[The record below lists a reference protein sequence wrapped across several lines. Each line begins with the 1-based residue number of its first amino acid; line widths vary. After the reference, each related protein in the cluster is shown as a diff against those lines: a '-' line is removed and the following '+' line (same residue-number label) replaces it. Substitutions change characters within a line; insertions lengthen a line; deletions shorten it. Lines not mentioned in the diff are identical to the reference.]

1 MKSFNQILEQRLHR
15 TVRAKVR
22 ACTQPGTVWNII
34 ESEMS
39 MFLTDVLQEKLRE
52 EQEALLQR
60 RPYQRGGDGRKR
72 NGFKPLRLKGIF
84 RKIAFRKPVLRTATP
99 ESPIIK
105 LFKSFGNGIV
115 AIIASR
121 FWLRGTSTRATA
133 EEINRTFGT
142 KITSSDVSKFSDTI
156 LPDVIAWLE
165 RPITESFE
173 YLYLDAIY
181 LPFKLPKTTE
191 KAALLCAIGLTR
203 TGKRRVLGFLLGDRE
218 NDDSWTSLIKDLLR
232 RGLNRDAI
240 TLVISDEHKAILSA
254 VGSTLGK
261 PHQLCIIH
269 KMRNALC
276 RVHGKHNR
284 KEFYTDFKA
293 IYWAESKDDALR
305 ALGRLE
311 AKWGKLY
318 PKAVQIACCNP
329 EAFLRF
335 MDQPRELW
343 TILRSTNLIER
354 FNRELRRR
362 LNAAGAMFGENELWK
377 LAGTVAIEQEKRW
390 DRRAF
395 RKIQSVKE
403 LKLAA

>member
-1 MKSFNQILEQRLHR
+1 MKSVAQLLESTMNK
-15 TVRAKVR
+15 TVRMKVR
-22 ACTQPGTVWNII
+22 SCTQPGIVENII
-34 ESEMS
+34 DSEMHA
-39 MFLTDVLQEKLRE
+39 FLADVLQKRLDD
-52 EQEALLQR
+52 EQCQLLQR

-72 NGFKPLRLKGIF
+72 NGFKPLRLKGLF
-84 RKIAFRKPVLRTATP
+84 RKIVIRRPVLRSATP
-99 ESPIIK
+99 ESPIIT

-115 AIIASR
+115 GMLASR
-121 FWLRGTSTRATA
+121 FWLRGASTRATA

-142 KITSSDVSKFSDTI
+142 KITSSDVSRFSDTI

-165 RPITESFE
+165 HPITEPFD

-181 LPFKLPKTTE
+181 LPIKLPKATE

-218 NDDSWTSLIKDLLR
+218 NDDSWTALIKDLLR
-232 RGLNRDAI
+232 RGLDRDRI
-240 TLVISDEHKAILSA
+240 DLVISDEHKAILSA
-254 VGSTLGK
+254 VGSTLGNA
-261 PHQLCIIH
+261 HQLCVIH

-276 RVHGKHNR
+276 RVHGKHHR
-284 KEFYTDFKA
+284 REFYADFTA
-293 IYWAESKDDALR
+293 IYWAQSKDDALR

-311 AKWGKLY
+311 ARWGRLY
-318 PKAVQIACCNP
+318 PKAVQIACANP

-335 MDQPRELW
+335 MDQPGELW

-390 DRRAF
+390 DKRAL
-395 RKIQSVKE
+395 KNIKTVKE

>member
-39 MFLTDVLQEKLRE
+39 MFFTDVLQEKLRE
-52 EQEALLQR
+52 EQDALLQR

-72 NGFKPLRLKGIF
+72 NGFKTLRLKGLF
-84 RKIAFRKPVLRTATP
+84 RKIVLKRPVLRTATP

-105 LFKSFGNGIV
+105 LFKSFGNGMV
-115 AIIASR
+115 AMIASR

-142 KITSSDVSKFSDTI
+142 KITSSDVSKFSDSI
-156 LPDVIAWLE
+156 LPDVIAWLD
-165 RPITESFE
+165 RPITESFD

-181 LPFKLPKTTE
+181 LPITLPKVTE
-191 KAALLCAIGLTR
+191 NAALLCAIGLSK
-203 TGKRRVLGFLLGDRE
+203 TGKRCVLGFLLGDRE
-218 NDDSWTSLIKDLLR
+218 NDDSWTALIKDLLR
-232 RGLNRDAI
+232 RGLNRNSIALI
-240 TLVISDEHKAILSA
+240 ISDEHKAILSA
-254 VGSTLGK
+254 VGATLGN

-284 KEFYTDFKA
+284 KEFYADFKA

-305 ALGRLE
+305 AMGRLE
-311 AKWGKLY
+311 TKWGKLY

-335 MDQPRELW
+335 MDQPREFW

-390 DRRAF
+390 DKRAF
-395 RKIQSVKE
+395 RKLKSVKE
-403 LKLAA
+403 LELAA

>member
-1 MKSFNQILEQRLHR
+1 MKSVNQFLESAMHKN
-15 TVRAKVR
+15 VRMKVR
-22 ACTQPGTVWNII
+22 SCTQPGVIENII
-34 ESEMS
+34 DSEMHA
-39 MFLTDVLQEKLRE
+39 FLADVLQKKLEE
-52 EQEALLQR
+52 EQCQILQR

-72 NGFKPLRLKGIF
+72 NGFKHLRLKGIF
-84 RKIAFRKPVLRTATP
+84 RKIVIRRPVLRTATP
-99 ESPIIK
+99 QSPIIK

-115 AIIASR
+115 GMIASR

-142 KITSSDVSKFSDTI
+142 KISSSDVSKFSDTV

-165 RPITESFE
+165 RPITESFDF
-173 YLYLDAIY
+173 LYLDAIY

-191 KAALLCAIGLTR
+191 NAALLCAIGLNG

-284 KEFYTDFKA
+284 KEFYADFKA
-293 IYWAESKDDALR
+293 IYWAETKDDALR

-311 AKWGKLY
+311 ARWGKLY
-318 PKAVQIACCNP
+318 PKAVQIACNNP

-335 MDQPRELW
+335 MDQPKELW

-362 LNAAGAMFGENELWK
+362 LNSAGAMFSENELWK

-395 RKIQSVKE
+395 RKIKSVKE